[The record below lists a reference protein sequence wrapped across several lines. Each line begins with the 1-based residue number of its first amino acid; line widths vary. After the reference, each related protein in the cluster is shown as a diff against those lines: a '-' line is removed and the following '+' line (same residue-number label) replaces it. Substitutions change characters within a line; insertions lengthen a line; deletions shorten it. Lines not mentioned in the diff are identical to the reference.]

1 MTPKYENAGGSKF
14 GVTLRAS
21 ALLTQH
27 PPRGALWGVVE
38 GVIVPIQNTNEIDS
52 KVLNNK
58 VMGKIVK
65 SHFLQQKN
73 HNFFVNQVRKILFIS
88 FNQKYF
94 GQYFIKKRH
103 CKILN
108 R

>member
-1 MTPKYENAGGSKF
+1 M
-14 GVTLRAS
+14 
-21 ALLTQH
+21 
-27 PPRGALWGVVE
+27 VE
-38 GVIVPIQNTNEIDS
+38 GVIVPIQNPNEIDS

-88 FNQKYF
+88 FNQKHF
-94 GQYFIKKRH
+94 GQYFIKKRSLQN
-103 CKILN
+103 IEQVVRITVLN
-108 R
+108 KTPD

>member
-38 GVIVPIQNTNEIDS
+38 GVILAIQHPNEIDS
-52 KVLNNK
+52 QVLNNQ
-58 VMGKIVK
+58 VIEKIVK

-73 HNFFVNQVRKILFIS
+73 HNFFHK
-88 FNQKYF
+88 
-94 GQYFIKKRH
+94 
-103 CKILN
+103 
-108 R
+108 

>member
-1 MTPKYENAGGSKF
+1 MTPKYDNTGDSKF

-21 ALLTQH
+21 VLLTQQY
-27 PPRGALWGVVE
+27 PRWALWGVVE
-38 GVIVPIQNTNEIDS
+38 GVIVPIQNPNEIDS

-73 HNFFVNQVRKILFIS
+73 HNFFVNQVRKILFIF
-88 FNQKYF
+88 FNQKHF
-94 GQYFIKKRH
+94 GQCFIKKIIA
-103 CKILN
+103 KY
-108 R
+108 

>member
-1 MTPKYENAGGSKF
+1 MTPKYDNTGDSKF

-21 ALLTQH
+21 VLLTQQY
-27 PPRGALWGVVE
+27 PRWALWGVAE
-38 GVIVPIQNTNEIDS
+38 GVIVPIQNPNEIDS

-88 FNQKYF
+88 FNQKHF
-94 GQYFIKKRH
+94 GQCFMKKNIA
-103 CKILN
+103 KY
-108 R
+108 